1 MGRTPTLKFDRGTAL
16 LHKGGVADGRDMV
29 SFNYHTKTCHESSI
43 PHPQL
48 V

>member
-1 MGRTPTLKFDRGTAL
+1 MTYIHYFNPAL